1 MAGYDPNQP
10 RNEDGEWT
18 IAGNAAREAAG
29 LESAS
34 ETPKTGD
41 KRVVFAALQKL
52 YGEDNVM
59 IGKGSDFYIRG
70 KPTMSLSQARKL
82 TGIAPATTRTQGGE
96 TLAWGELGWVAG
108 INHRM
113 RG

>member
-1 MAGYDPNQP
+1 MAKSSGSGGSGSSGGG
-10 RNEDGEWT
+10 R
-18 IAGNAAREAAG
+18 
-29 LESAS
+29 SAS
-34 ETPKTGD
+34 SNPKTGD
-41 KRVVFAALQKL
+41 KRVVFAALQRI

-70 KPTMSLSQARKL
+70 KPTISLAQARKL
-82 TGIAPATTRTQGGE
+82 TGIKPAISRTRRGE

-113 RG
+113 NG